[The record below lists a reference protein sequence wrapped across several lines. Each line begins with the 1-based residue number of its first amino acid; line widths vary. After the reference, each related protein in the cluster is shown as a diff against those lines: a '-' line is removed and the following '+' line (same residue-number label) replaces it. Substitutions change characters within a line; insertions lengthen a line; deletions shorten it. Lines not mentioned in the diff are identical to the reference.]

1 MFGPSSFAQHAIKEC
16 DMRRA
21 LELLL
26 QAQPIGGWRVSPG
39 SQGIL
44 THMEGATGSAKA
56 PMVI

>member
-1 MFGPSSFAQHAIKEC
+1 
-16 DMRRA
+16 MRRA